1 MKTENEIFSWVRTLY
16 LALEENPGKAK
27 EIFSNLKKSLN
38 KKQVPLPSIFKKLE
52 RIYLK
57 EKTAQLFLSHDFDE
71 KEKKEIKTKIK
82 EMIKGIENVDDVL
95 DESLL
100 AGFRLKTKEVL
111 VKASLRDVL
120 TKLKNKI
127 YGHNEQFKKQLEG
140 LDVSPE
146 IEEVGEVTEVKDGVV
161 KISGLKN
168 VENFEMIEFDEAGVM
183 GLVLNL
189 EEYEVGAVILG
200 SDKNIKEG
208 TTVKRTKKV
217 FSVPV
222 GEGLLGRVVDP
233 LGRPLDGK
241 GEIKA
246 KEYLPLERKGPS
258 VIERQPITKPLH
270 TGIKM
275 IDALIPIG
283 RGQREL
289 IIGDRGLGKTAVAID
304 AIINQKHEKNRP
316 YCIYVACGQKKSK
329 VKRLIA
335 TLEKEGAM
343 EYTTVVCA
351 FPDDPAS
358 FIYLAPFAGAT
369 IGEYFRDSKRD
380 ALVVYD
386 DLTRQ
391 AWAWREISLILRRP
405 PGREAYPGDVFYL
418 HSRLLER
425 AAMLSD
431 EMGGGSLTALPI
443 IETQA
448 GDISGYIPT
457 NVISITDGQIFL
469 DSTLFRKGQKPAIN
483 IGTSVSRVGSSAQM
497 KATKKVAGRLK
508 LDLAQF
514 QELERFSE
522 FTEELDPQTKRTIEK
537 GKRMRVLLRQPDL
550 APLPIEKEVIV
561 IFTGVN
567 SDIEEVPMEKIEEFE
582 VEVLKNVGLEKPE
595 ILKEIKETGDMSDK
609 SKNEVLEI
617 IKKVK
622 QNYGS

>member
-1 MKTENEIFSWVRTLY
+1 MDI
-16 LALEENPGKAK
+16 
-27 EIFSNLKKSLN
+27 I
-38 KKQVPLPSIFKKLE
+38 
-52 RIYLK
+52 
-57 EKTAQLFLSHDFDE
+57 
-71 KEKKEIKTKIK
+71 
-82 EMIKGIENVDDVL
+82 
-95 DESLL
+95 
-100 AGFRLKTKEVL
+100 
-111 VKASLRDVL
+111 
-120 TKLKNKI
+120 
-127 YGHNEQFKKQLEG
+127 EQFKKQLEG

-146 IEEVGEVTEVKDGVV
+146 MEEVGEVVEIKDGVV
-161 KISGLKN
+161 KISGLKG
-168 VENFEMIEFDEAGVM
+168 VENFEMIEFDGANVM

-200 SDKNIKEG
+200 SDKDIKEG

-246 KEYLPLERKGPS
+246 KEFLPLERKGPS
-258 VIERQPITKPLH
+258 VIERQPVTKPLH

-275 IDALIPIG
+275 VDALIPIG

-289 IIGDRGLGKTAVAID
+289 IIGDRGLGKTAIALD
-304 AIINQKHEKNRP
+304 AIINQKYEKNRP
-316 YCIYVACGQKKSK
+316 YCIYVACGQKKAK
-329 VKRLIA
+329 VRRLIA

-358 FIYLAPFAGAT
+358 FIYLAPFTGAT
-369 IGEYFRDSKRD
+369 IGEYFRDNKQD

-425 AAMLSD
+425 AAMMSN
-431 EMGGGSLTALPI
+431 EKGGGSLTALPI

-469 DSTLFRKGQKPAIN
+469 DSTLFRKEQKPAIN
-483 IGTSVSRVGSSAQM
+483 IGTSVSRVGSSAQL

-522 FTEELDPQTKRTIEK
+522 FTEELDPQTKKTIEK
-537 GKRMRVLLRQPDL
+537 GKRMRVLLRQFDL
-550 APLPIEKEVIV
+550 KPLPIEKEVIV

-567 SDIEEVPMEKIEEFE
+567 SDIEEVPMDKISEFE
-582 VEVLKNVGLEKPE
+582 EEVLKTVELEFPQ
-595 ILKEIKETGDMSDK
+595 ILKEIKETGEMSDK
-609 SKNEVLEI
+609 NKESLLDL

-622 QNYGS
+622 KNYGA

>member
-1 MKTENEIFSWVRTLY
+1 MDI
-16 LALEENPGKAK
+16 
-27 EIFSNLKKSLN
+27 I
-38 KKQVPLPSIFKKLE
+38 
-52 RIYLK
+52 
-57 EKTAQLFLSHDFDE
+57 
-71 KEKKEIKTKIK
+71 
-82 EMIKGIENVDDVL
+82 
-95 DESLL
+95 
-100 AGFRLKTKEVL
+100 
-111 VKASLRDVL
+111 
-120 TKLKNKI
+120 
-127 YGHNEQFKKQLEG
+127 EQFKKQLEG

-146 IEEVGEVTEVKDGVV
+146 MEEVGEVIEVKDGVV
-161 KISGLKN
+161 KISGLRGA
-168 VENFEMIEFDEAGVM
+168 ENFEMIEFDEANVM

-222 GEGLLGRVVDP
+222 GEGLLGRVIDP

-246 KEYLPLERKGPS
+246 KDVLPLERKGPS
-258 VIERQPITKPLH
+258 VIERQPVTKPLH

-275 IDALIPIG
+275 VDALIPIG

-289 IIGDRGLGKTAVAID
+289 IIGDRGLGKTAVALD
-304 AIINQKHEKNRP
+304 AIVNQKNEKNRP
-316 YCIYVACGQKKSK
+316 YCVYVACGQKKAK
-329 VKRLIA
+329 IRRLIA

-358 FIYLAPFAGAT
+358 FIYLAPFTGAT
-369 IGEYFRDSKRD
+369 VGEYFRDKGQD

-425 AAMLSD
+425 AAMMSK

-469 DSTLFRKGQKPAIN
+469 DSTLFRKEQKPAIN

-522 FTEELDPQTKRTIEK
+522 FTEELDPQTKKTIEK
-537 GKRMRVLLRQPDL
+537 GKRMRILLRQVDL

-567 SDIEEVPMEKIEEFE
+567 SDIEEVPMDRIKEFE
-582 VEVLKNVGLEKPE
+582 EEVLKTVELETPE
-595 ILKEIKETGDMSDK
+595 ILKEIKETGDMTDK
-609 SKNEVLEI
+609 SKESLLDL

-622 QNYGS
+622 KNYGA

>member
-1 MKTENEIFSWVRTLY
+1 MDI
-16 LALEENPGKAK
+16 
-27 EIFSNLKKSLN
+27 I
-38 KKQVPLPSIFKKLE
+38 
-52 RIYLK
+52 
-57 EKTAQLFLSHDFDE
+57 
-71 KEKKEIKTKIK
+71 
-82 EMIKGIENVDDVL
+82 
-95 DESLL
+95 
-100 AGFRLKTKEVL
+100 
-111 VKASLRDVL
+111 
-120 TKLKNKI
+120 
-127 YGHNEQFKKQLEG
+127 EQFKKQLEG

-146 IEEVGEVTEVKDGVV
+146 MEEIGEVVEVKDGVV
-161 KISGLKN
+161 KISGLRG
-168 VENFEMIEFDEAGVM
+168 VENFEMIEFDGANVM

-200 SDKNIKEG
+200 SDKDIKQG

-222 GEGLLGRVVDP
+222 GEGLLGRVIDP

-246 KEYLPLERKGPS
+246 KEFLPLERKGPS
-258 VIERQPITKPLH
+258 VIERQPVTKPLH

-275 IDALIPIG
+275 VDALIPIG

-289 IIGDRGLGKTAVAID
+289 IIGDRGLGKTAVALD
-304 AIINQKHEKNRP
+304 AIVNQKHEKNRP
-316 YCIYVACGQKKSK
+316 FCVYVACGQKKAK
-329 VKRLIA
+329 VRRLIA

-358 FIYLAPFAGAT
+358 FIYLAPFTGAT
-369 IGEYFRDSKRD
+369 VGEYFRDKGQD

-425 AAMLSD
+425 AAMMSK

-469 DSTLFRKGQKPAIN
+469 DSTLFRKEQKPAIN

-522 FTEELDPQTKRTIEK
+522 FTEELDPQTKKTIEK
-537 GKRMRVLLRQPDL
+537 GKRMRILLRQFDL
-550 APLPIEKEVIV
+550 TPMPIEKEVIV

-567 SDIEEVPMEKIEEFE
+567 SDIEEVPMDRIKEFE
-582 VEVLKNVGLEKPE
+582 EDVLKTVELEFPE
-595 ILKEIKETGDMSDK
+595 ILKEIKETGDMTDK
-609 SKNEVLEI
+609 SKESLLDL

-622 QNYGS
+622 KNYGA

>member
-1 MKTENEIFSWVRTLY
+1 MDI
-16 LALEENPGKAK
+16 
-27 EIFSNLKKSLN
+27 I
-38 KKQVPLPSIFKKLE
+38 
-52 RIYLK
+52 
-57 EKTAQLFLSHDFDE
+57 
-71 KEKKEIKTKIK
+71 
-82 EMIKGIENVDDVL
+82 
-95 DESLL
+95 
-100 AGFRLKTKEVL
+100 
-111 VKASLRDVL
+111 
-120 TKLKNKI
+120 
-127 YGHNEQFKKQLEG
+127 EQFKKQLEG

-146 IEEVGEVTEVKDGVV
+146 MEEVGEVTEVKDGVV
-161 KISGLKN
+161 KISGLKS
-168 VENFEMIEFDEAGVM
+168 VENFEMIEFDEANVM

-246 KEYLPLERKGPS
+246 TEYLPLERKGPS
-258 VIERQPITKPLH
+258 VIERQPVTKPLH

-275 IDALIPIG
+275 VDALIPIG

-289 IIGDRGLGKTAVAID
+289 IIGDRGLGKTAIALD

-316 YCIYVACGQKKSK
+316 YCIYVACGQKKAK

-369 IGEYFRDSKRD
+369 IGEYFRDNKQD

-425 AAMLSD
+425 AAMLSN
-431 EMGGGSLTALPI
+431 ERGGGSLTALPI

-469 DSTLFRKGQKPAIN
+469 DSTLFRKEQKPAIN

-522 FTEELDPQTKRTIEK
+522 FTEELDPQTKKTIER
-537 GKRMRVLLRQPDL
+537 GKRMRLLLRQADL
-550 APLPIEKEVIV
+550 VPLPIEKEVIV

-567 SDIEEVPMEKIEEFE
+567 SDIEEVPMDRIKEFE
-582 VEVLKNVGLEKPE
+582 TEVLRGVELEKPE
-595 ILKEIKETGDMSDK
+595 ILKEIRDTGDMTDK
-609 SKNEVLEI
+609 SKSDILEI
-617 IKKVK
+617 IKKIK
-622 QNYGS
+622 KNYGA

>member
-1 MKTENEIFSWVRTLY
+1 MDI
-16 LALEENPGKAK
+16 
-27 EIFSNLKKSLN
+27 I
-38 KKQVPLPSIFKKLE
+38 
-52 RIYLK
+52 
-57 EKTAQLFLSHDFDE
+57 
-71 KEKKEIKTKIK
+71 
-82 EMIKGIENVDDVL
+82 
-95 DESLL
+95 
-100 AGFRLKTKEVL
+100 
-111 VKASLRDVL
+111 
-120 TKLKNKI
+120 
-127 YGHNEQFKKQLEG
+127 EQFKKQLEG
-140 LDVSPE
+140 IDISPE
-146 IEEVGEVTEVKDGVV
+146 IEEVGEVVEIKDGVAR
-161 KISGLKN
+161 ISGLRG
-168 VENFEMIEFDEAGVM
+168 VENFEMVEFDEAGVE

-189 EEYEVGAVILG
+189 EEYEVGAIILG
-200 SDKNIKEG
+200 NDKKVKEG

-222 GEGLLGRVVDP
+222 GENLLGRVVDP

-241 GEIKA
+241 GEIKSTQN
-246 KEYLPLERKGPS
+246 YPIERKGPS
-258 VIERQPITKPLH
+258 VIERQPVGKPLH

-275 IDALIPIG
+275 VDALIPIG

-289 IIGDRGLGKTAVAID
+289 IIGDRGLGKTAVALD
-304 AIINQKHEKNRP
+304 AIINQKNEKNRP
-316 YCIYVACGQKKSK
+316 KCIYVACGQKKSK
-329 VKRLIA
+329 IKRIIA
-335 TLEKEGAM
+335 TLEKAGAM

-351 FPDDPAS
+351 FPDDPAG
-358 FIYLAPFAGAT
+358 FVYLAPFAGSS
-369 IGEYFRDSKRD
+369 IGEYFRDNKQD

-405 PGREAYPGDVFYL
+405 PGREAYPGDVFFL

-469 DSTLFRKGQKPAIN
+469 DATLFKKEQKPAIN
-483 IGTSVSRVGSSAQM
+483 VGTSVSRVGSSAQI

-522 FTEELDPQTKRTIEK
+522 FTEELDPQTKKTIEK
-537 GKRMRVLLRQPDL
+537 GKRMTLLLRQNDL
-550 APLPIEKEVIV
+550 EPMPIEKEVIV

-567 SDIEEVPMEKIEEFE
+567 SDIEEVAINKIKEFE
-582 VEVLKNVGLEKPE
+582 KDVLSAVELEKPE
-595 ILKEIKETGDMSDK
+595 ILKEIRETGDMSDK
-609 SKNEVLEI
+609 NKEMLLEI

-622 QNYGS
+622 LNYGS

>member
-1 MKTENEIFSWVRTLY
+1 MDI
-16 LALEENPGKAK
+16 
-27 EIFSNLKKSLN
+27 I
-38 KKQVPLPSIFKKLE
+38 
-52 RIYLK
+52 
-57 EKTAQLFLSHDFDE
+57 
-71 KEKKEIKTKIK
+71 
-82 EMIKGIENVDDVL
+82 
-95 DESLL
+95 
-100 AGFRLKTKEVL
+100 
-111 VKASLRDVL
+111 
-120 TKLKNKI
+120 
-127 YGHNEQFKKQLEG
+127 EQFKKQLEG
-140 LDVSPE
+140 LEVSPE
-146 IEEVGEVTEVKDGVV
+146 MEEIGEVTEVKDGVV
-161 KISGLKN
+161 KISGLKG
-168 VENFEMIEFDEAGVM
+168 VENFEMVEFEEANVM

-200 SDKNIKEG
+200 SDKDVKEG

-222 GEGLLGRVVDP
+222 GEDLLGRVVDP
-233 LGRPLDGK
+233 LGRPIDGK

-258 VIERQPITKPLH
+258 VIDRKPITTPLH

-275 IDALIPIG
+275 VDALIPIG

-289 IIGDRGLGKTAVAID
+289 IIGDKGLGKTAIAID
-304 AIINQKHEKNRP
+304 AIINQKNEKDRP
-316 YCIYVACGQKKSK
+316 FCVYVACGQKKSK
-329 VKRLIA
+329 IRRLIA

-358 FIYLAPFAGAT
+358 FLYLAPFAGAT

-386 DLTRQ
+386 DLTKQ
-391 AWAWREISLILRRP
+391 AWAWREISLVLRRP

-425 AAMLSD
+425 AARLSD
-431 EMGGGSLTALPI
+431 EKGGGSLTALPI

-469 DSTLFRKGQKPAIN
+469 DSTLFRKEQKPAIN
-483 IGTSVSRVGSSAQM
+483 IGTSVSRVGSAAQI

-522 FTEELDPQTKRTIEK
+522 FTEELDPQTKKTIEK
-537 GKRMRVLLRQPDL
+537 GKRMRVLLQQGDL
-550 APLPIEKEVIV
+550 VPMAIEKEVVV

-567 SDIEEVPMEKIEEFE
+567 SDIEEVPMEKIKEFE
-582 VEVLKNVGLEKPE
+582 ADVLKTVELENPE
-595 ILKEIKETGDMSDK
+595 ILKEIKETGDMTDATK
-609 SKNEVLEI
+609 EKLMEIVKN
-617 IKKVK
+617 IKK
-622 QNYGS
+622 NYGS

>member
-1 MKTENEIFSWVRTLY
+1 MDI
-16 LALEENPGKAK
+16 
-27 EIFSNLKKSLN
+27 I
-38 KKQVPLPSIFKKLE
+38 
-52 RIYLK
+52 
-57 EKTAQLFLSHDFDE
+57 
-71 KEKKEIKTKIK
+71 
-82 EMIKGIENVDDVL
+82 
-95 DESLL
+95 
-100 AGFRLKTKEVL
+100 
-111 VKASLRDVL
+111 
-120 TKLKNKI
+120 
-127 YGHNEQFKKQLEG
+127 EQFKKQLEG
-140 LDVSPE
+140 IETAPE
-146 IEEVGEVTEVKDGVV
+146 IEEIGEVIEVRDGVV
-161 KISGLKN
+161 KISGLRS
-168 VENFEMIEFDEAGVM
+168 VENFELIEFEDANVF

-189 EEYEVGAVILG
+189 EEYEVGAAILG
-200 SDKNIKEG
+200 PDKDIKEG

-233 LGRPLDGK
+233 LGRPIDGK
-241 GEIKA
+241 GEIKSRGTT
-246 KEYLPLERKGPS
+246 PVERKGPS
-258 VIERQPITKPLH
+258 VIDRKGVGVPLH

-283 RGQREL
+283 RGQRQL
-289 IIGDRGLGKTAVAID
+289 IISDRGLGKTAIALD
-304 AIINQKHEKNRP
+304 TIINQKNEKNRP
-316 YCIYVACGQKKSK
+316 ACIYVACGQKKSK

-358 FIYLAPFAGAT
+358 YVYLAPFTGAT
-369 IGEYFRDSKRD
+369 IGEYFRDNKQD

-425 AAMLSD
+425 AARLSD
-431 EMGGGSLTALPI
+431 ELGGGSLTALPM

-469 DSTLFRKGQKPAIN
+469 ESSLFRNEQKPAIN
-483 IGTSVSRVGSSAQM
+483 IGTSVSRVGSAAQL

-522 FTEELDPQTKRTIEK
+522 FTEELDPQTRKTIEK
-537 GKRMRVLLRQPDL
+537 GKRIRVLLRQKDL
-550 APLPIEKEVIV
+550 APLPIEKEVVV
-561 IFTGVN
+561 IFAGVN
-567 SDIEEVPMEKIEEFE
+567 GDIEEVPLNKIEEFE
-582 VEVLKNVGLEKPE
+582 EELLRTVDLEHQD
-595 ILKEIKETGDMSDK
+595 ILKEIRESGDISDGVKDKLMS
-609 SKNEVLEI
+609 V
-617 IKKVK
+617 IKKIK
-622 QNYGS
+622 ANYGS

>member
-1 MKTENEIFSWVRTLY
+1 MDI
-16 LALEENPGKAK
+16 
-27 EIFSNLKKSLN
+27 I
-38 KKQVPLPSIFKKLE
+38 
-52 RIYLK
+52 
-57 EKTAQLFLSHDFDE
+57 EK
-71 KEKKEIKTKIK
+71 
-82 EMIKGIENVDDVL
+82 
-95 DESLL
+95 
-100 AGFRLKTKEVL
+100 
-111 VKASLRDVL
+111 
-120 TKLKNKI
+120 
-127 YGHNEQFKKQLEG
+127 FKKQLEG
-140 LDVSPE
+140 VEISPE
-146 IEEVGEVTEVKDGVV
+146 TEEVGEVVEIKDGVA
-161 KISGLKN
+161 KISGLKG
-168 VENFEMIEFDEAGVM
+168 VESFEMIEFDGTGVQ

-189 EEYEVGAVILG
+189 EEFEVGAIVLG
-200 SDKNIKEG
+200 NEEKIKEG

-241 GEIKA
+241 GEIEA
-246 KEYLPLERKGPS
+246 KDFLPLERKGPS
-258 VIERQPITKPLH
+258 VIERQPVTKPLH

-275 IDALIPIG
+275 IDSLIPIG

-289 IIGDRGLGKTAVAID
+289 IIGDRGLGKTAIAID
-304 AIINQKHEKNRP
+304 AIINQKEEKNRP
-316 YCIYVACGQKKSK
+316 FCIYVACGQKKSK

-343 EYTTVVCA
+343 EYSTVVCA
-351 FPDDPAS
+351 FPDDPAG
-358 FIYLAPFAGAT
+358 FVYLAPFAGAT
-369 IGEYFRDSKRD
+369 IGEYFRDNKKD

-469 DSTLFRKGQKPAIN
+469 DATLFKKEQKPAIN
-483 IGTSVSRVGSSAQM
+483 VGTSVSRVGSSAQL

-522 FTEELDPQTKRTIEK
+522 FTEELDPQTKKTIEK
-537 GKRMRVLLRQPDL
+537 GKRMRLLLRQADL
-550 APLPIEKEVIV
+550 TPMPIEKEVVV

-567 SDIEEVPMEKIEEFE
+567 SDIEEVATDKIKDFE
-582 VEVLKNVGLEKPE
+582 SDVLKSVELEKPE
-595 ILKEIKETGDMSDK
+595 IFKEIKETGELSDK
-609 SKNEVLEI
+609 NKDVLLEI
-617 IKKVK
+617 IKNVK
-622 QNYGS
+622 ASYGA